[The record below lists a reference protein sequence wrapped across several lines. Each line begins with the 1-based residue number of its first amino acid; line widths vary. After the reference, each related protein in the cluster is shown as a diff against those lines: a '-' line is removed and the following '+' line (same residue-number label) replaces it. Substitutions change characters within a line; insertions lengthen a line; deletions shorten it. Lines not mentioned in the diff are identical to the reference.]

1 MMKNFFILF
10 LALCGLISELRAQ
23 SEVDLVEEKIELLYA
38 AMERSDSAAASELFS
53 SSAFLRSMIE
63 TDVSIQIDS
72 DKTED
77 FLASLAKAAPGSWR
91 EQALSMQTDVDGL
104 MARSRVPYLFYYN
117 GILHHY
123 GVNYFQFVYEDKD
136 WKILGISDTRISGIP
151 ASTTIGNGKVN
162 SFMDNW
168 HQAAAI
174 ADGEL
179 FFGSLAPDAI
189 YIGTDP
195 DELWTKEEFQQW
207 SQKYFE
213 RDTAWA
219 FKPFDRNIYWSSDSN
234 YIWFDEKLDT
244 WMGECRGSGVLEI
257 NNNDLKIKHYHLS
270 ISVPNADVNQVIDV
284 ISADEK

>member
-1 MMKNFFILF
+1 MKKYFFILF
-10 LALCGLISELRAQ
+10 LALYGLNSGLQAQ
-23 SEVDLVEEKIELLYA
+23 SKEDLVVGKIELLYA

-53 SSAFLRSMIE
+53 SSAFLRSMVE

-72 DKTED
+72 EKTED
-77 FLASLAKAAPGSWR
+77 FLASLAKAVPGSWR

-123 GVNYFQFVYEDKD
+123 GVNYFQFVYEADD

-151 ASTTIGNGKVN
+151 TSTAIENGKIN
-162 SFMDNW
+162 HFMDEW
-168 HQAAAI
+168 HQAASV

-179 FFGSLAPDAI
+179 FFGSMAPDAI

-195 DELWTKEEFQQW
+195 DELWTKEEFQLW

-219 FKPFDRNIYWSSDSN
+219 FQPFDRNIYWSSDSN

-244 WMGECRGSGVLEI
+244 WMGECRGSGVIEI
-257 NNNDLKIKHYHLS
+257 RDNDLKIKHYHLA

-284 ISADEK
+284 IAADEK